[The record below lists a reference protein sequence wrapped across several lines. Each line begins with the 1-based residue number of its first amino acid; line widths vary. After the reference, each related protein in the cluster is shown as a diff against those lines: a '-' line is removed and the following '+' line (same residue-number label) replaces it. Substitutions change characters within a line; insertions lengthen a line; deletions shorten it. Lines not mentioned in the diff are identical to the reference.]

1 MTIHHFTLMVDGP
14 DLQSDTLIDA
24 LFEAGCDDAAIGRV
38 EGIQFVDF
46 DREAASLDRAILS
59 AVGDL
64 ERIDGVEVV
73 RIADAGLVPMAEIA
87 TRIGRTREGVR
98 LLVTGA
104 RGPGGFPPPITD
116 PHSRNR
122 LWRWSDVE
130 AWLAKHIGETLPDED
145 DYVNAPM
152 LPQPVG
158 RQREVLYL
166 PAHGHTVVLGTAGS
180 GKTTLAILRS
190 LYLAD
195 PNTEHGGRTLLVTF
209 NRCLVTYMRHLAG
222 AIGGSVAVE
231 NYHRFARGYL
241 SARGRLANRS
251 ISSPDD
257 RARFIRHA
265 IHEARSAGDRH
276 VTLERPVEFFDEEF
290 EWIQHH
296 GIGDE
301 QEYVDAE
308 RIGRVAARVIR
319 AERPAVFSLY
329 SRYLEQR
336 RHGGKSYDW
345 SDLASSVLGEL
356 RTDRQDRRY
365 RHVVIDEGQDFSPE
379 MLRSLAAAIPA
390 GGSLTFF
397 GDIAQQI
404 YGHRM
409 SWRSA
414 GLAVREVWRF
424 QENYRNTRQISQL
437 ALALAAMP
445 SFPDDPDLVEPTAP
459 TADGPPPALVRRS
472 SEDDERRLIVS
483 RAPALARTG
492 TVAILVRTRDQEK
505 AIPQPIRSQATRL
518 HRDLQRWPANP
529 GLFYGTYHA
538 AKGLEFDTVFLP
550 FLSGERWPYPP
561 DVQHLG
567 AEEATVRNARLLY
580 VGITRA
586 RSTLVMTYSGRVTP
600 LLPADEALYQP

>member
-1 MTIHHFTLMVDGP
+1 MVR
-14 DLQSDTLIDA
+14 T
-24 LFEAGCDDAAIGRV
+24 IGRL
-38 EGIQFVDF
+38 Q
-46 DREAASLDRAILS
+46 R
-59 AVGDL
+59 
-64 ERIDGVEVV
+64 
-73 RIADAGLVPMAEIA
+73 
-87 TRIGRTREGVR
+87 
-98 LLVTGA
+98 
-104 RGPGGFPPPITD
+104 
-116 PHSRNR
+116 
-122 LWRWSDVE
+122 
-130 AWLAKHIGETLPDED
+130 
-145 DYVNAPM
+145 VNAPL
-152 LPQPVG
+152 LPQPIG

-166 PAHGHTVVLGTAGS
+166 PAAGHTAVLGTAGS

-195 PNTEHGGRTLLVTF
+195 PATEHGGRTLLVTF

-222 AIGGSVAVE
+222 AIRESVAAE

-241 SARGRLANRS
+241 SSKGRLPRGS

-257 RARFIRHA
+257 RLRFIRLA
-265 IHEARSAGDRH
+265 LHEAQSAGERRAI
-276 VTLERPVEFFDEEF
+276 LRRPVEFFGEEF

-296 GIGDE
+296 GIRDE
-301 QEYVDAE
+301 GEYVETE
-308 RIGRVAARVIR
+308 RIGRVAARVTR
-319 AERPAVFSLY
+319 ADRAVLFSLY

-336 RHGGKSYDW
+336 QRGGKSYDW
-345 SDLASSVLGEL
+345 SDLASSALDEL
-356 RTDRQDRRY
+356 RADRQDRRY

-379 MLRSLAAAIPA
+379 MLRSLAAAIPDD
-390 GGSLTFF
+390 GSLTFF

-414 GLAVREVWRF
+414 GLAVRDVWRF
-424 QENYRNTRQISQL
+424 QENYRNTQQISRL

-459 TADGPPPALVRRS
+459 TADGPPPALVRFS
-472 SEDDERRLIVS
+472 SEDDEQRLILS

-492 TVAILVRTRDQEK
+492 TVAILVRTRDQEN
-505 AIPQPIRSQATRL
+505 AIPWPIRNQATRL
-518 HRDLQRWPANP
+518 HRSLRRWPANP

-550 FLSGERWPYPP
+550 FLSDERWPYPP

-567 AEEATVRNARLLY
+567 AEEAAARNARLLY

-586 RSTLVMTYSGRVTP
+586 RSTLVMTYSVRVTS
-600 LLPADEALYQP
+600 LLPVDDGLYQR